1 MFIKY
6 IVGKLIKV
14 PTRKD
19 LEISVKNE
27 WKRQYK
33 PTLFNTSWNGQSPF
47 EELQNEA
54 EDRKVS

>member
-27 WKRQYK
+27 WKKYK
-33 PTLFNTSWNGQSPF
+33 STLFNASWNGQSTF

-54 EDRKVS
+54 EGRKVS